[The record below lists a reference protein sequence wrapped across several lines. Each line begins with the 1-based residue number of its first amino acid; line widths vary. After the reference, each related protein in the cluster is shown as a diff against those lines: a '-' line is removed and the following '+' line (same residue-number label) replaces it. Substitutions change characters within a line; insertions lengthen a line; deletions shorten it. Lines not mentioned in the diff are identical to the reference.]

1 MLWCD
6 VCVLVMVVVVVV
18 YYKCCIALMWGYDIY
33 LEIN

>member
-18 YYKCCIALMWGYDIY
+18 YYKCCIALMWGYDI
-33 LEIN
+33 I